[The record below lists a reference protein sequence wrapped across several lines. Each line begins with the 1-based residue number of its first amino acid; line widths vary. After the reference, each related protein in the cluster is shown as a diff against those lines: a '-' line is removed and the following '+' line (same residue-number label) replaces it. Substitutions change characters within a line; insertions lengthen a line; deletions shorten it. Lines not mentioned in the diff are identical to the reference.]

1 MKRIIT
7 IILIIIAIAGIILL
21 VGWMRARNTAQK
33 NGTTAPSFRTFITGN
48 TTNKNTGSTPSGD
61 LTSDFT
67 QETPSS
73 TPTTNQTIGTRVST
87 FTNSSFNPA
96 SPQANGGVS
105 SGGSG
110 ATAGNSSVGVGPA
123 TPTPPT
129 GGGSTTVT
137 TSGGGQSGGN
147 TTPATPACSQADLN
161 ITFTPEELAR
171 LQSLQR
177 RFYAVAQTLHTDAD
191 VATELG
197 NHDSFKA
204 KETKITEL
212 YNYCQSKVGA
222 FTTPELRRRV
232 ATPFWNDAGQNT
244 QGGFLSPTI
253 YPSTSAPNTSTTLQ
267 SSITAGE
274 GALEQILRINL
285 W

>member
-1 MKRIIT
+1 MKRILT

-21 VGWMRARNTAQK
+21 VAWMRARNTAQK
-33 NGTTAPSFRTFITGN
+33 NGTPTPSFRTFITGKTTPAPAGN
-48 TTNKNTGSTPSGD
+48 TQSGD

-67 QETPSS
+67 QETPAN
-73 TPTTNQTIGTRVST
+73 TPTTTSPVGTRVST

-96 SPQANGGVS
+96 TTPTSGGVS
-105 SGGSG
+105 STGSG
-110 ATAGNSSVGVGPA
+110 GASGNGSIGVGSA
-123 TPTPPT
+123 TPTPLT
-129 GGGSTTVT
+129 GGTTTTVT
-137 TSGGGQSGGN
+137 TSGGGQSGGS
-147 TTPATPACSQADLN
+147 TASAVPACSQADLN
-161 ITFTPEELAR
+161 ITFTPDELAR

-204 KETKITEL
+204 KEIKITEL
-212 YNYCQSKVGA
+212 YNYCQSKVGS

-253 YPSTSAPNTSTTLQ
+253 YPSTSAPNTSTTNPA
-267 SSITAGE
+267 SITAGE